1 MIRRTAIAAVLGAG
15 LAAGSAGVAGAED
28 EVLKSISEGTD
39 FYNNGE
45 FAEAVTSLNYAV
57 QLIQQKKGEALV
69 KLLPEPLDGWS
80 AQDAESQAAG
90 AAMFGGG
97 ITAERKYEK
106 SDARLT
112 IRIIT
117 DSPMMQ
123 GVMMMFSNPMFAT
136 ADGGKLERIGKQKAI
151 VKYDDANRSGSLQMV
166 VANRFLVMVEGDE
179 VSRDDMLAY
188 ANAIDVNKLAGMP

>member
-1 MIRRTAIAAVLGAG
+1 MIRRTAIAVVLGAG